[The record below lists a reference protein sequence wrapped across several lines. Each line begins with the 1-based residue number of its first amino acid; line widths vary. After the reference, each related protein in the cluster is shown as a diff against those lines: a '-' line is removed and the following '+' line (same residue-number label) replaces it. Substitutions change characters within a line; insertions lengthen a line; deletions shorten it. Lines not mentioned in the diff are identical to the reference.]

1 MNDLSHEILQS
12 RLTRPFKYFESV
24 GSANDIAR
32 LWLDEGAP
40 DGAVVIANEQRRGRG
55 RKGRRWHTP
64 PNTALALSI
73 ILRPPPQCLSRIS
86 LIGALSVYD
95 LAKHVGCADVGI
107 KWPNDVQINRRKVG
121 GILPE
126 VAWERGKPRGAALG
140 IGLNVRVDFS
150 RTAFKDT
157 AVSLET
163 AASRPLNRA
172 HLIDHLLRRVDLW
185 YGLIASDALFATWKN
200 RLNML
205 GRRVKTETIEG
216 LALDVQP
223 NGSLLVRDD
232 SGRIHSALA
241 GDLFA
246 VSDREGD

>member
-1 MNDLSHEILQS
+1 MNDLSHEILQNQ
-12 RLTRPFKYFESV
+12 LTRPFKYFEAV

-107 KWPNDVQINRRKVG
+107 KWPNDVQVNRRKVG

-126 VAWERGKPRGAALG
+126 VAWERGKPRGAVLG

-150 RTAFKDT
+150 RTAFKNT
-157 AVSLET
+157 AISLET

-172 HLIDHLLRRVDLW
+172 QLIDHLLRRVDSW
-185 YGLIASDALFATWKN
+185 YGLIASDALFAAWKN

-205 GRRVKTETIEG
+205 GRRVKTEAVEG
-216 LALDVQP
+216 LALDVQSD
-223 NGSLLVRDD
+223 GSLLVRDD